1 MSKLN
6 RLYNADIKYSLL
18 TNASEIREGLYKY
31 TKVSDVTFISASAV
45 SKPKNIL
52 KEGWAFIWAYRV
64 KLYTSNYS

>member
-18 TNASEIREGLYKY
+18 TNASEICEGLYKY

-52 KEGWAFIWAYRV
+52 KEG
-64 KLYTSNYS
+64 

>member
-31 TKVSDVTFISASAV
+31 TKVSDVTASAF

-52 KEGWAFIWAYRV
+52 KEG
-64 KLYTSNYS
+64 